1 MRKQQAPARSLVAI
15 IEDMMI
21 SESKR
26 YVELRFLRESLP
38 FDRRAHIDDAMI
50 RIRTTMDRLGRFR
63 ASVLCLSY
71 VGISFPMLSVHAAG
85 PRCAIIFDR
94 RGAGSWL
101 GDPFAFVAD
110 ECC

>member
-50 RIRTTMDRLGRFR
+50 RIRTTMEPAGAFSRLRALPIVRWDLTSRCCPFTRRDRDARLSLTEEAR
-63 ASVLCLSY
+63 AP
-71 VGISFPMLSVHAAG
+71 G
-85 PRCAIIFDR
+85 
-94 RGAGSWL
+94 
-101 GDPFAFVAD
+101 
-110 ECC
+110 

>member
-71 VGISFPMLSVHAAG
+71 VGISLPDAVRS
-85 PRCAIIFDR
+85 
-94 RGAGSWL
+94 RGGTAMRDYL
-101 GDPFAFVAD
+101 
-110 ECC
+110 